1 MSAAAG
7 RRAPCRGFR
16 GGKGVF
22 DMGQFSGSSSPHA
35 GSRCLI
41 SFHCSS
47 TRLQRTKKP
56 SLSWLPCDALDFRFS
71 GAKRVPCSREPRVRI
86 ALPPLS
92 PTAPLEHGTSTPPR
106 RRARRHR
113 RSPGRRARRRSQ
125 RRELGSRAA
134 VDWGSARR
142 SCRSPARRGRVVAR
156 GGAEHGWSKPSPR
169 CPRPRRWR
177 RGRRRSHPRPRPSR
191 CFSPWT
197 SRSWPRPPPPLR
209 PSAALP
215 CSTGVPVRPHSF
227 SVRDRL
233 PRQQALSRATATS
246 AWA

>member
-1 MSAAAG
+1 MATGATTLSRPCSPQQANTIALALRS
-7 RRAPCRGFR
+7 RRRQAQLVTM
-16 GGKGVF
+16 GVF

-56 SLSWLPCDALDFRFS
+56 SLSWLPCNALDFRFS

-134 VDWGSARR
+134 VDWGSA
-142 SCRSPARRGRVVAR
+142 
-156 GGAEHGWSKPSPR
+156 
-169 CPRPRRWR
+169 
-177 RGRRRSHPRPRPSR
+177 
-191 CFSPWT
+191 
-197 SRSWPRPPPPLR
+197 
-209 PSAALP
+209 
-215 CSTGVPVRPHSF
+215 
-227 SVRDRL
+227 
-233 PRQQALSRATATS
+233 
-246 AWA
+246 